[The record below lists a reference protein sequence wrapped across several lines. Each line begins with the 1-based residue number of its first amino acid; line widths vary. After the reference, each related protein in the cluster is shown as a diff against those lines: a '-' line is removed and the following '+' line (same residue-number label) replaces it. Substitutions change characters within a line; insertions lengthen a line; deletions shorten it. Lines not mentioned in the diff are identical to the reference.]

1 MIGWPGM
8 TNRSDRSV
16 DTVFNSAAR
25 RYVLVIVAV
34 LWAVA
39 VSLALA
45 ACGQNAPQITS
56 AIQARTSAAR
66 GSTSSVPGGTPAPV
80 SSSGGG
86 GTSAACPTQ
95 GVGGDTVPALCA
107 SAPST
112 ANQPGITLPA
122 SESPIPTVSQ
132 NTLSITDVSPSQG
145 SEGGGDSV
153 TIDGTGFC
161 SAPEVAFGEV
171 DAQAVAESATEI
183 VATSPPEQP
192 GEPTVDIT
200 VTCDGSVSPVVADDE
215 FSYLASTPS
224 PSITPSASP

>member
-1 MIGWPGM
+1 M

-25 RYVLVIVAV
+25 RYVFVILAV
-34 LWAVA
+34 LWAAA

-45 ACGQNAPQITS
+45 ACGQAPQINS
-56 AIQARTSAAR
+56 AIQSGTSAAR
-66 GSTSSVPGGTPAPV
+66 GSTPSGPGSTPAPV

-107 SAPST
+107 AAPST
-112 ANQPGITLPA
+112 ANQPDITLPA
-122 SESPIPTVSQ
+122 SESAIPTVSP
-132 NTLSITDVSPSQG
+132 NGLSVTDVLPSQG
-145 SEGGGDSV
+145 SEAGGDSV

-200 VTCDGSVSPVVADDE
+200 VTCDGSVSPVVAGDE